1 MANSRFGAVMNF
13 MDKAKVVEDDDQYYV
28 YINAKNKNRAKSIT
42 GRIWDPTLKCWK
54 YPKKLDVYLDL
65 RSEFANDDFS
75 ISPPPSAKIKL
86 LPTIDQIEK
95 QYFDDLY
102 EESAHLDFSNA
113 IDVQKAISE
122 NVPYEK
128 RVERLIELRTRQE
141 QFGEIDPLPDN
152 VQELKDL
159 VRRKD
164 IELQDA
170 KDFLEGY
177 EIGLSD
183 RMSDI
188 ESEVFKDLMSSKDFL
203 SLLKVAIDENNPSD
217 FPERFQSLL
226 LNSISSVIRE
236 QPIEST
242 TRSNVTI
249 DPSELDP
256 NNSLETQQ
264 AHSDEFPN
272 IEVSLSDN
280 TFLEAAISKFSD
292 NPALMEP
299 LKSKNLSLF
308 KDRAQ
313 GYFRRKLE
321 TFCETEWGPTPPS
334 DSYITKIKDDRR
346 RETLEKLSD
355 KYYKRRF
362 KDWHASEVY
371 MFANFNRSITNNT
384 YNLLKLMVAGRNSA
398 THTESLMD
406 GSLNL
411 DQDMETISL
420 YGFLYCACVV
430 NDALKNL
437 DD

>member
-1 MANSRFGAVMNF
+1 MNF
-13 MDKAKVVEDDDQYYV
+13 MDKARVVEEDDHYCV

-42 GRIWDPTLKCWK
+42 GRIWDPALKCWK

-102 EESAHLDFSNA
+102 EEATHLDFSNA
-113 IDVQKAISE
+113 VDVQRAISE
-122 NVPYEK
+122 NGAYEK
-128 RVERLIELRTRQE
+128 RIERLIELRARQE

-159 VRRKD
+159 IRRKD

-170 KDFLEGY
+170 RDFLEGF
-177 EIGLSD
+177 ETGLSGQ
-183 RMSDI
+183 MSDM
-188 ESEVFKDLMSSKDFL
+188 EREVFKDLMSSKDFFN
-203 SLLKVAIDENNPSD
+203 LLKVAVDENNPSD
-217 FPERFQSLL
+217 FPERIQSSL
-226 LNSISSVIRE
+226 LNSISSVIKGE
-236 QPIEST
+236 PIEST
-242 TRSNVTI
+242 SRSNVTI

-256 NNSLETQQ
+256 NKPLETQQ
-264 AHSDEFPN
+264 SDTDEFLD
-272 IEVSLSDN
+272 IEVSLGDN

-292 NPALMEP
+292 NPALVEP

-346 RETLEKLSD
+346 RKTLENLSD
-355 KYYKRRF
+355 RYYKRRF

-371 MFANFNRSITNNT
+371 MFANFNRSITANT

-398 THTESLMD
+398 THTESLID
-406 GSLNL
+406 ASLNL